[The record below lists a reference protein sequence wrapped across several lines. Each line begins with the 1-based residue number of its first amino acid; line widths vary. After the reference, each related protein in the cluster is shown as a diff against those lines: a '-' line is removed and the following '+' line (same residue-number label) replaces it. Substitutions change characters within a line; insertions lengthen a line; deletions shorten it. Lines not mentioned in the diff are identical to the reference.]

1 MGLMRSHES
10 GLLQHSLHVAKLVTD
25 YTRFS
30 GLSYDSSWSMIEGG
44 LLHDIGKTQLPPA
57 LLVKP
62 KALND
67 AEQRMMI
74 LHPGIGSKQFLPV
87 VGDSSRK
94 GNLRTLRISE
104 GAWRACSVNW
114 QA

>member
-1 MGLMRSHES
+1 MNGFE
-10 GLLQHSLHVAKLVTD
+10 VAHINERGVNVVVV
-25 YTRFS
+25 FVA
-30 GLSYDSSWSMIEGG
+30 
-44 LLHDIGKTQLPPA
+44 PA
-57 LLVKP
+57 
-62 KALND
+62 
-67 AEQRMMI
+67 
-74 LHPGIGSKQFLPV
+74 

>member
-1 MGLMRSHES
+1 MPGRVHARLEVRGRLRADYQLAANRLTKRIHTGWVLVVRANGFADLSTKFVKGRSTMS
-10 GLLQHSLHVAKLVTD
+10 GCKFVDASEV
-25 YTRFS
+25 FS
-30 GLSYDSSWSMIEGG
+30 R
-44 LLHDIGKTQLPPA
+44 IG
-57 LLVKP
+57 
-62 KALND
+62 D
-67 AEQRMMI
+67 
-74 LHPGIGSKQFLPV
+74 